1 MIQTQRSALDLDLA
15 PPMVKDTSM
24 TTIRTNSTQ
33 DTVLAS
39 PIMTPRPDLGTRSL
53 SFQLPAPILGSSSII
68 PESLPPLEAATGLKR
83 RWSEDEGASKREKG
97 DAQSSPMGTSGTYWK
112 TGQ

>member
-39 PIMTPRPDLGTRSL
+39 PIMPPRPDLGTRSL
-53 SFQLPAPILGSSSII
+53 SFQLPAPILGSGIMV

-83 RWSEDEGASKREKG
+83 RWSEDESASKREKG
-97 DAQSSPMGTSGTYWK
+97 DAQSSPMGKSGTY
-112 TGQ
+112 